1 MAPGP
6 DMGTDRDWEAWG
18 RDDPYYG
25 VLSSEQF
32 RTRALSDE
40 ARRAFF
46 DSGTQHVERVLA
58 VIRESFA
65 PDFAPRQS
73 LDFGCGVGRLLIPL
87 ARASDH
93 ATGIDVSPSMLAEA
107 ARNCAAQGVG
117 NATLLPS
124 HDRLDGIGAGFDL
137 VHSYIVLQHIPPSR
151 GHGLVAALAQRVAP
165 GGFLVLQFPHARTT
179 SWPVNALTW
188 LRYHFW
194 PANALRNLVRGR
206 PLREPPM
213 QLHAY
218 DLDRVLHT
226 LRDAGFGETLRL
238 PDSAAGDDFE
248 STLLVARRNADAG

>member
-1 MAPGP
+1 MASGP

-32 RTRALSDE
+32 RTRTLSDE
-40 ARRAFF
+40 ARSAFF
-46 DSGTQHVERVLA
+46 DSGARHIQGVLT

-87 ARASDH
+87 ARASDR

-117 NATLLPS
+117 NVTLLPS
-124 HDRLDGIGAGFDL
+124 HDRLDGVAAGFDL
-137 VHSYIVLQHIPPSR
+137 VHSYIVLQHIPPAR
-151 GHGLVAALAQRVAP
+151 GHGLIAALAQRVAP

-179 SWPVNALTW
+179 SWPVNVLTW
-188 LRYHFW
+188 LRYHFG
-194 PANALRNLVRGR
+194 PANAVRNLLRSR

-218 DLDRVLHT
+218 DRDRVLRT
-226 LRDAGFGETLRL
+226 VQETGFGPPRLL
-238 PDSAAGDDFE
+238 PDRAAGSDFE
-248 STLLVARRNADAG
+248 CTLLVARRNAGAG